1 METSDKYYQFAVTIR
16 EGLEDT
22 PERLRF
28 IAKRLREIQE
38 EEQMT
43 FEELTFWADCNE
55 DSLVVFDRI
64 FE

>member
-1 METSDKYYQFAVTIR
+1 METSDKYYQLAVTIR
-16 EGLEDT
+16 EGLQDT

-38 EEQMT
+38 EDQMT
-43 FEELTFWADCNE
+43 FEELAFWADYNE